1 MRHNQP
7 HMLDSY
13 LELKAEGY
21 TIAAAAERLGLKQ
34 KALEHR
40 IVRAR
45 QAGDE
50 RFAVQPTKAETA
62 EENRSLFLPSRVLPP
77 EMVAECLRIRA
88 DDLDTLRQ
96 YDTAEKMRTTAARVE
111 QKEGATA

>member
-1 MRHNQP
+1 MRDNQP

-21 TIAAAAERLGLKQ
+21 SIAAAAERLGLKQ

-62 EENRSLFLPSRVLPP
+62 EENRTLFLPSRVLTP
-77 EMVAECLRIRA
+77 EMTAECLRIRA
-88 DDLDTLRQ
+88 DDLDVLRD
-96 YDTAEKMRTTAARVE
+96 YTTAEKMRNTAARID
-111 QKEGATA
+111 QKAGVKA

>member
-1 MRHNQP
+1 MS
-7 HMLDSY
+7 MLDNY

-45 QAGDE
+45 QAGDP
-50 RFAVQPTKAETA
+50 RFEVKATQAEEA
-62 EENRSLFLPSRVLPP
+62 EENRSLFLPSRVLSP
-77 EMVAECLRIRA
+77 EMTAECLRIRA

-96 YDTAEKMRTTAARVE
+96 YDTAKKMRGTAARVE
-111 QKEGATA
+111 QKAGVKA